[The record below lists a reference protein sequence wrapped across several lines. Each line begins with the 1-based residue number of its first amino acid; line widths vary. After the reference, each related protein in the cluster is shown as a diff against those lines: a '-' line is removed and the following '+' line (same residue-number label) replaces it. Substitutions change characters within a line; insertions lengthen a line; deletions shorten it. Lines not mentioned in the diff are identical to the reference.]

1 MSMTYEIDAHMLRDT
16 MNVVWRTLFALVT
29 FEKQE
34 YGYGFHENKN
44 QGTVF
49 FLRISFQRSNLWQH

>member
-34 YGYGFHENKN
+34 YGFHENKN